1 MQPHM
6 EYPGFRANLAV
17 TLGKMKDK
25 IQVDIGVGDKVEPVE
40 EVFHP
45 FEYKGKPIF
54 AGEITLLTYPVET
67 ILAEKL
73 ETIVSKGGAN
83 SRMKDYHDVW
93 LMLREPQLIAPVR
106 AKASI
111 SSTFRYRNTP
121 LAVPIR
127 FEAYD
132 LVRLEELWAQ
142 HLTRIAKFRDQLGMP
157 STIQGVL
164 AGINTW
170 LSENAFGDHPG

>member
-1 MQPHM
+1 M

-17 TLGKMKDK
+17 TLGNMKDK
-25 IQVDIGVGDKVEPVE
+25 IQIDIGVGDQVKPVE
-40 EVFHP
+40 EAFHP

-93 LMLREPQLIAPVR
+93 LMLREPGLVAPAA

-111 SSTFRYRNTP
+111 VATFRYRTTA
-121 LAVPIR
+121 LTVPIR
-127 FEAYD
+127 FETD
-132 LVRLEELWAQ
+132 ELERLNALWAQ
-142 HLTRIAKFRDQLGMP
+142 HLTRIAKFRAQLGMP
-157 STIQGVL
+157 DKIAEVL
-164 AGINTW
+164 AEINAW
-170 LSENAFGDHPG
+170 LSTNGIEEVKS